1 MGDVW
6 LRQSAAGGP
15 LRGTCNPLQ
24 PARSTSILA
33 GVGGCLV
40 PTECVRVRLGVFVAP
55 EEAFRE
61 SIAGLP
67 SAIHGSPWQPART
80 PALRRP
86 KSRKGAPRRVFGIPR
101 SDIRRHFRTS
111 KDELRSTVGHRR
123 ARQVSDPAALIR
135 VVYNNS
141 FPEVGGSGRRPS
153 RIRLLPRKSAHGAFW
168 RPQLHGRRGSVASR
182 EAGYEACGAPGPQYF
197 PQADY

>member
-1 MGDVW
+1 MG
-6 LRQSAAGGP
+6 P
-15 LRGTCNPLQ
+15 PRGTCNPLQ
-24 PARSTSILA
+24 PARSPSILA
-33 GVGGCLV
+33 GVGGCLA
-40 PTECVRVRLGVFVAP
+40 PTECVRERLGVFVAS

-61 SIAGLP
+61 SISGLP

-86 KSRKGAPRRVFGIPR
+86 KSRKGAPRRVLGIPR

-111 KDELRSTVGHRR
+111 KDELRSTSGHRR

-141 FPEVGGSGRRPS
+141 FPGVGGSGRRPS
-153 RIRLLPRKSAHGAFW
+153 RIQPLPRKIMVWHAPERLRPGLHGFGSARARWGACGSCLGAF
-168 RPQLHGRRGSVASR
+168 RA
-182 EAGYEACGAPGPQYF
+182 AFGAP
-197 PQADY
+197 QAAVGKLVA